1 MQRIW
6 DSLKMVFELQQ
17 NKSFIRR
24 KLSTGLKRIWKL
36 ALQDWSIISS
46 EKVSCIGNLFSQLD
60 LTSAFVDVETRW
72 TEAYFPFTHPSFEL
86 EVKFQGNWLELLGCG
101 VIEQQILHLGTSIWM
116 CIVITLTKFQF
127 LSAGATDS
135 VGWAFGLGLER
146 IAMRLYDIPDIRLFW
161 SKDSGFLTQFEGAEP
176 NTCIKYKA
184 VSQYPQCTNDIS
196 FWLPNDSVSP
206 TDFYDLVRNVGG
218 DLVEQVWIKVWVPF
232 IWF

>member
-1 MQRIW
+1 
-6 DSLKMVFELQQ
+6 
-17 NKSFIRR
+17 
-24 KLSTGLKRIWKL
+24 
-36 ALQDWSIISS
+36 
-46 EKVSCIGNLFSQLD
+46 
-60 LTSAFVDVETRW
+60 
-72 TEAYFPFTHPSFEL
+72 
-86 EVKFQGNWLELLGCG
+86 
-101 VIEQQILHLGTSIWM
+101 M

-218 DLVEQVWIKVWVPF
+218 DLVEQV
-232 IWF
+232 